1 MTASADSGWPWAAH
15 RALALAAECYET
27 PEWAVEAILD
37 VEMMTTLVIDP
48 CCGRGVLAE
57 AAAERGHRVDAF
69 DLYDWGYGSSPVDF
83 LAWRFITG
91 GDAGGGAGGAPAPW
105 TCLMN
110 PPFTRAAAFA
120 EHALAQGA
128 HKVMLFQRLALWQ
141 SRRRRAFWAAHP
153 PSRIYV
159 CESAAECWRIDIA
172 PAARTGGTA
181 LTHAWFVFERRH
193 PAGTLIGRL
202 HRPGRP
208 GVANKDDD

>member
-1 MTASADSGWPWAAH
+1 VSDWPWAAH

-37 VEMMTTLVIDP
+37 VEMMSGLVIDP

-57 AAAERGHRVDAF
+57 MAAERGHRVDAF
-69 DLYDWGYGSSPVDF
+69 DLYDWGYGRAPVDF
-83 LAWRFITG
+83 LAWRRADTDDSGGPDRATG
-91 GDAGGGAGGAPAPW
+91 PW

-110 PPFTRAAAFA
+110 PPFTQAVAFA

-128 HKVMLFQRLALWQ
+128 HKVMMFQRLALWE

-159 CESAAECWRIDIA
+159 CESRADCWRVDIP
-172 PAARTGGTA
+172 PAARRGSTPMS
-181 LTHAWFVFERRH
+181 HAWFVFERHH
-193 PAGTLIGRL
+193 PAGALIGRL
-202 HRPGRP
+202 PKPERTGEGDRR
-208 GVANKDDD
+208 